1 MYKFNKKLIVPLV
14 TLTCLSLFSG
24 CGNKTKIVGGEAA
37 KLLVMNERLD
47 SATLKNANFN
57 FNYSNSINKKS
68 KQRDV
73 SSKSKVRDVN
83 VSRGPKLSKTGTTS
97 KKDGNKITWTTFN
110 EYSNAISYFDSFVSS
125 IDEQT
130 KNAAETIDETKER
143 VDGYNV
149 WVKGMSYE
157 NLLQVNPEQD
167 LVMRRSNSHYQIISR
182 TINEQGTEVFDVYQR
197 EIGLDSETRVRKV
210 GDYRYEYAN
219 IQERADFEHY
229 FIADKSRGYW
239 MIQSPGN
246 EHQFSTTVIKEDRVY
261 EYTIN
266 VDVNSIDLIKVIT
279 ADQKCDVLNIM
290 GNYFTIYAGAISNI
304 DHLSIEVNDD
314 EICNMSEYEYD
325 GNSKIKVLY
334 NSDDKE
340 YTVIGKGSADVHLK
354 DGKTLKQG
362 DQFVSGKV
370 EFDKGY
376 VSGNADGPIA
386 ELTIRVEG
394 DTLKDRIN
402 NFAQFLKEANISFVR
417 DYNSIMDSINVACD
431 DSYAAINSVAWN
443 DVSIETVEKYANA
456 RKLEKEKM
464 KYYSSKYEEVKDN
477 TVLSKNQQ
485 GTLDKNT
492 KFPYVTSSSFNAN
505 YQDNI
510 VTINSSNLKVDDL
523 TLFEQGKKYSVEY
536 ALAEFDETSEGYS
549 SLIPIANDKTSTTYS
564 GENQISVNSSN
575 VNFTLPVP
583 QVGNYELVS
592 YIVNE
597 EGIRVTRPQP
607 VKVGDVKNNQISI
620 HNYTAE
626 VSKSS
631 EGLLSVVSKI
641 NENLVLEI
649 KDPKASYTYSE
660 LYKLLSSEAYN
671 YGVVSKDNM
680 EKLNDASNFV
690 KLNGNENYLTSGTY
704 RLAFTNQNNKVVYV
718 SLSF

>member
-1 MYKFNKKLIVPLV
+1 
-14 TLTCLSLFSG
+14 
-24 CGNKTKIVGGEAA
+24 
-37 KLLVMNERLD
+37 
-47 SATLKNANFN
+47 
-57 FNYSNSINKKS
+57 
-68 KQRDV
+68 
-73 SSKSKVRDVN
+73 
-83 VSRGPKLSKTGTTS
+83 
-97 KKDGNKITWTTFN
+97 
-110 EYSNAISYFDSFVSS
+110 
-125 IDEQT
+125 
-130 KNAAETIDETKER
+130 
-143 VDGYNV
+143 
-149 WVKGMSYE
+149 
-157 NLLQVNPEQD
+157 
-167 LVMRRSNSHYQIISR
+167 
-182 TINEQGTEVFDVYQR
+182 
-197 EIGLDSETRVRKV
+197 
-210 GDYRYEYAN
+210 
-219 IQERADFEHY
+219 
-229 FIADKSRGYW
+229 
-239 MIQSPGN
+239 
-246 EHQFSTTVIKEDRVY
+246 
-261 EYTIN
+261 
-266 VDVNSIDLIKVIT
+266 
-279 ADQKCDVLNIM
+279 
-290 GNYFTIYAGAISNI
+290 
-304 DHLSIEVNDD
+304 
-314 EICNMSEYEYD
+314 
-325 GNSKIKVLY
+325 
-334 NSDDKE
+334 
-340 YTVIGKGSADVHLK
+340 
-354 DGKTLKQG
+354 
-362 DQFVSGKV
+362 
-370 EFDKGY
+370 
-376 VSGNADGPIA
+376 
-386 ELTIRVEG
+386 
-394 DTLKDRIN
+394 
-402 NFAQFLKEANISFVR
+402 
-417 DYNSIMDSINVACD
+417 
-431 DSYAAINSVAWN
+431 
-443 DVSIETVEKYANA
+443 
-456 RKLEKEKM
+456 M

-690 KLNGNENYLTSGTY
+690 KLNGNENNLTSGTY